1 MPAHI
6 KEFVIVNNTG
16 NIFTGDNLS
25 DTSFTASKS
34 YSGSMGCTWI
44 DVVTVIGT
52 ETKLCLQPGDS
63 VTTTYTRGTPAGTV
77 TGTNMGQ
84 SVNTSGIAQA
94 VPNTDNMDSLQD
106 SLKELREFL
115 LFKIK
120 IVLEIIF
127 VNRLRRGLF
136 IMKRRFVGGE
146 SVKNR
151 DNNRKQNSLSSNFR
165 IPPELIGPTFPVPT
179 GFTGIGLLVQPCKGP
194 TSDQEDYNDGEM
206 GPTPQGVQGIQG
218 SVEIGATDQKDSRGH
233 KD

>member
-94 VPNTDNMDSLQD
+94 VPNTDNMDS
-106 SLKELREFL
+106 
-115 LFKIK
+115 
-120 IVLEIIF
+120 VA
-127 VNRLRRGLF
+127 GL
-136 IMKRRFVGGE
+136 
-146 SVKNR
+146 
-151 DNNRKQNSLSSNFR
+151 
-165 IPPELIGPTFPVPT
+165 P
-179 GFTGIGLLVQPCKGP
+179 
-194 TSDQEDYNDGEM
+194 
-206 GPTPQGVQGIQG
+206 
-218 SVEIGATDQKDSRGH
+218 
-233 KD
+233 

>member
-52 ETKLCLQPGDS
+52 ETKLCLQSGDS

-84 SVNTSGIAQA
+84 SVNASGIAQA
-94 VPNTDNMDSLQD
+94 VPNTDNMDSVAGL
-106 SLKELREFL
+106 LKELRRV

-120 IVLEIIF
+120 IVFEIIF
-127 VNRLRRGLF
+127 VN
-136 IMKRRFVGGE
+136 
-146 SVKNR
+146 
-151 DNNRKQNSLSSNFR
+151 
-165 IPPELIGPTFPVPT
+165 T
-179 GFTGIGLLVQPCKGP
+179 
-194 TSDQEDYNDGEM
+194 Y
-206 GPTPQGVQGIQG
+206 
-218 SVEIGATDQKDSRGH
+218 
-233 KD
+233 

>member
-34 YSGSMGCTWI
+34 YSGSMGCTWV

-84 SVNTSGIAQA
+84 KCKCIGYSTSC
-94 VPNTDNMDSLQD
+94 P
-106 SLKELREFL
+106 
-115 LFKIK
+115 
-120 IVLEIIF
+120 
-127 VNRLRRGLF
+127 
-136 IMKRRFVGGE
+136 
-146 SVKNR
+146 
-151 DNNRKQNSLSSNFR
+151 
-165 IPPELIGPTFPVPT
+165 
-179 GFTGIGLLVQPCKGP
+179 
-194 TSDQEDYNDGEM
+194 
-206 GPTPQGVQGIQG
+206 
-218 SVEIGATDQKDSRGH
+218 
-233 KD
+233 

>member
-115 LFKIK
+115 LLK
-120 IVLEIIF
+120 
-127 VNRLRRGLF
+127 
-136 IMKRRFVGGE
+136 
-146 SVKNR
+146 
-151 DNNRKQNSLSSNFR
+151 
-165 IPPELIGPTFPVPT
+165 
-179 GFTGIGLLVQPCKGP
+179 
-194 TSDQEDYNDGEM
+194 
-206 GPTPQGVQGIQG
+206 
-218 SVEIGATDQKDSRGH
+218 
-233 KD
+233 